1 MTCEISDGNML
12 GTASKSSV
20 YSEKD
25 IVFGP
30 TVGNTSNV
38 HLQQHAITPLQQM
51 ASACSG
57 ALLTSIL
64 TTPFDVV
71 KVRLQAQQQFSSFAK
86 PCFLIDCKCL
96 DGVSICD
103 ATGQISSTPKFKG
116 TFDAFVKIA
125 ELEGISSWWKGLSP
139 TLLMALPSTVIYY
152 STYDM
157 LKMKFGFKP
166 DEVNIVAPLL
176 SGSLARSIA
185 VTAVCPIELLRT
197 KLQAQHGYSFKE
209 VVGVLSAAVRT
220 DGLFSLWRGLFPMLL
235 RDVPFSIAYWIGY
248 EYFKLKFTI
257 CLEPQYYPVV
267 PFAAGSLSGIIAAVL
282 TNPLDVV
289 KTHVQVDLGKSGP
302 NSKRLGAG
310 SLATV
315 VRKIVS
321 KHGIAG
327 LYAGLVPRCVKI
339 APACAIMITSYEACR
354 AYFSEHNHHTHA

>member
-1 MTCEISDGNML
+1 MFAPKG
-12 GTASKSSV
+12 SV
-20 YSEKD
+20 YTDKD
-25 IVFGP
+25 MARGS
-30 TVGNTSNV
+30 TVDDRNSL
-38 HLQQHAITPLQQM
+38 HLQIMITPLQQM

-57 ALLTSIL
+57 ALLTSVL

-139 TLLMALPSTVIYY
+139 TLLMAVPSTVIYY

-157 LKMKFGFKP
+157 LKVKFGFKP
-166 DEVNIVAPLL
+166 EQVNIVAPLL
-176 SGSLARSIA
+176 AGSLARSVA
-185 VTAVCPIELLRT
+185 VIAVCPIELLRT
-197 KLQAQHGYSFKE
+197 KLQAQHGHNYRDLL
-209 VVGVLSAAVRT
+209 GVLNST
-220 DGLFSLWRGLFPMLL
+220 IKTKGLFSLWRGLYPMLL
-235 RDVPFSIAYWIGY
+235 RDVPFSITYWIGY
-248 EYFKLKFTI
+248 EYFKLQFTLS
-257 CLEPQYYPVV
+257 LEPRYYPVV

-289 KTHVQVDLGKSGP
+289 KTHMQVDLGKSGP
-302 NSKRLGAG
+302 NAKRLGAG
-310 SLATV
+310 SLASV
-315 VRKIVS
+315 VEKIVS
-321 KHGIAG
+321 KHGFSG

-354 AYFSEHNHHTHA
+354 TYFSEHNRRLHT